1 VSNGEEKEDILF
13 KMRAKIYRW
22 RDDEWKER
30 GTGMMKLLRHKEN
43 YRIRFIMR
51 QEKTLKVIA
60 NFTSKVY
67 KLIEIRI
74 VSDTPMMCELT
85 QHATCDRAYLWICTD
100 YSEVNTGK
108 QERFTL
114 KL

>member
-1 VSNGEEKEDILF
+1 MF

-60 NFTSKVY
+60 NFTSK
-67 KLIEIRI
+67 LF
-74 VSDTPMMCELT
+74 
-85 QHATCDRAYLWICTD
+85 
-100 YSEVNTGK
+100 YSPD
-108 QERFTL
+108 L
-114 KL
+114 